1 MKKNVIKAVCGITI
15 GVMVLSVTVP
25 SFATNLQEA
34 EQKQKEI
41 EEDLADSKGILDN
54 LNSLKSDADA
64 YVTAM
69 DEKLGQIEQSI
80 VSLQQQQADKQKEID
95 ETKAQ
100 LEQQEADINEQYV
113 SMKKRIQFMFEN
125 GNTFYMEM
133 MFGTDDISDL
143 LNKAEYI
150 SQLEEYDRNML
161 NKMKD
166 TQEQIKANEEKLES
180 EQHELDKL
188 VKQTEDEQASVE
200 TLIAAKQAEI
210 ESFNTQ
216 IQDTQ
221 AQIDQK
227 EKELKEEQELIEQMK
242 EIERQRAAAAAAA
255 AAAAQGSVST
265 SFVPTAS
272 GYIWPVSSHTI
283 SSEFGYRTDP
293 INGTTSYH
301 SGLDIAASSGTPIAA
316 IADGQV
322 AWSYYSSSAGNWIGI
337 DHGNG
342 VYSVYMHCSLSA
354 VSAGD
359 VVSQGQTI
367 GYVGSTGRSTG
378 PHLHLSI
385 RLNGEYVDP
394 HQYVGY

>member
-1 MKKNVIKAVCGITI
+1 MRKNVIKAVCGITL
-15 GVMVLSVTVP
+15 GVMALSVTVP
-25 SFATNLQEA
+25 SFATSIQEA
-34 EQKQKEI
+34 EQKQKEL

-54 LNSLKSDADA
+54 LNTLKSDADA

-80 VSLQQQQADKQKEID
+80 IELQQQQADKQLEID
-95 ETKAQ
+95 ATKEQ
-100 LEQQEADINEQYV
+100 LSQQEAEINAQYEA
-113 SMKKRIQFMFEN
+113 MKKRIQFMFEN
-125 GNTFYMEM
+125 GNTFYIEM
-133 MFGTDDISDL
+133 MFGTDNISDM

-150 SQLEEYDRNML
+150 SRLEEYDRNML
-161 NKMKD
+161 NKMKE
-166 TQEQIKANEEKLES
+166 TQQQIQANQEKLEI

-188 VKQTEDEQASVE
+188 ANQTREEQATVE
-200 TLIAAKQAEI
+200 TLIAAKQSEI
-210 ESFNTQ
+210 ENYNAQ
-216 IQDTQ
+216 IKDTQ
-221 AQIDQK
+221 EQIEQKQK
-227 EKELKEEQELIEQMK
+227 ELEEEQELIEQMK

-255 AAAAQGSVST
+255 AAANKTST
-265 SFVPTAS
+265 FVPTAN

-283 SSEFGYRTDP
+283 SSPYGYRTDP
-293 INGTTSYH
+293 IDGSTSYH
-301 SGLDIAASSGTPIAA
+301 SGVDIAAPSGTPISAV
-316 IADGQV
+316 ADGQV

-342 VYSVYMHCSLSA
+342 VYSVYMHCSLSV

-359 VVSQGQTI
+359 VVTQGQVI

>member
-1 MKKNVIKAVCGITI
+1 MTELRSRVQNGCTGCRYCMPCPA
-15 GVMVLSVTVP
+15 GVNIP
-25 SFATNLQEA
+25 
-34 EQKQKEI
+34 
-41 EEDLADSKGILDN
+41 
-54 LNSLKSDADA
+54 
-64 YVTAM
+64 
-69 DEKLGQIEQSI
+69 
-80 VSLQQQQADKQKEID
+80 
-95 ETKAQ
+95 
-100 LEQQEADINEQYV
+100 
-113 SMKKRIQFMFEN
+113 
-125 GNTFYMEM
+125 GNFKVWNNYHMYRT
-133 MFGTDDISDL
+133 
-143 LNKAEYI
+143 
-150 SQLEEYDRNML
+150 YD
-161 NKMKD
+161 
-166 TQEQIKANEEKLES
+166 
-180 EQHELDKL
+180 H
-188 VKQTEDEQASVE
+188 VKWSW
-200 TLIAAKQAEI
+200 
-210 ESFNTQ
+210 
-216 IQDTQ
+216 
-221 AQIDQK
+221 